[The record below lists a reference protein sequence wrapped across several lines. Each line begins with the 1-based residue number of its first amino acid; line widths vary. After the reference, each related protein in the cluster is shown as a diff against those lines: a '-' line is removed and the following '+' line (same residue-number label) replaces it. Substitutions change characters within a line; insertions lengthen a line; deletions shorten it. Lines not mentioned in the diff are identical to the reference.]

1 MYYIFRLLN
10 LQIFRYYH
18 VTSLSIR
25 EFFNV
30 KVIQILTSTLNVAS
44 AIISDSYS
52 GLLRQ
57 ILSSKMTDTR
67 RRVKLYELNA
77 ERQWDDKGTGH
88 VSSTYV
94 EKLKGMSLVVRSEQ
108 DGSLLLESK
117 IQSDTAY
124 QKQQETLIVWS
135 EGDNFD
141 LALSFQERAGCDE
154 IWEKICGVQG
164 KDPSVDFTQDL
175 VEDSEDDRG
184 FDEISETAPPIELPA
199 AELSRLEEISE
210 LVSSCLTSPLRR
222 EKLAT
227 AIEND
232 NYIKVKHHFMILED
246 LVSNEI

>member
-1 MYYIFRLLN
+1 MKSSVFI
-10 LQIFRYYH
+10 
-18 VTSLSIR
+18 IR
-25 EFFNV
+25 
-30 KVIQILTSTLNVAS
+30 STLTAPGLL
-44 AIISDSYS
+44 SDSY
-52 GLLRQ
+52 GELLRQ
-57 ILSSKMTDTR
+57 ILLSKMTDTR

-94 EKLKGMSLVVRSEQ
+94 ERLKGVSLVVRSEA
-108 DGSLLLESK
+108 DGSLLLESR
-117 IQSDTAY
+117 IQPDTAY

-154 IWEKICGVQG
+154 IWEKICTVQG

-184 FDEISETAPPIELPA
+184 FDEISESAPPIELPA
-199 AELSRLEEISE
+199 AELAKLEEISE
-210 LVSSCLTSPLRR
+210 LVTSCLSSPLRR

-232 NYIKVKHHFMILED
+232 NYIKVKQQNIK
-246 LVSNEI
+246 